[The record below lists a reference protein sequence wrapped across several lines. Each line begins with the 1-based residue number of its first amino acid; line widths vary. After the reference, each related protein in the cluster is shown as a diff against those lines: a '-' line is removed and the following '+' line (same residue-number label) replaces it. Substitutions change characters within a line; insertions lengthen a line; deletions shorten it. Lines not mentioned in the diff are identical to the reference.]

1 VLDFRNL
8 LKEMISSELDE
19 ITLSQG
25 NARVENL
32 FEHFLDAHDIG
43 FFKHVQ
49 IDQIRSRCDTVD
61 CVKKAISKLSPKNY
75 VSANIVETEDQYALH
90 MVKKGDYVYFRL
102 GNTEVTNLGEYF
114 LGVIQVKFKYGN
126 ARFMKNSFDLKMCE
140 VVWSNIATEYLGK
153 GFGKIMYSLVY
164 RYLSSKN
171 VAFSSGTQLFE
182 GSQKMWFNFIPT
194 IADNFGVILH
204 SSFFIPITKEEMIKE
219 GYKLGDRGN
228 VDQCIAIGNPPKLI
242 QKVID
247 GLNGLSF
254 TKGEFGMLMLPNSIN
269 NKLQTDGESKKV
281 YFSYILDTSNSIK
294 DLMKYLE
301 EYSSFTD
308 DDIIRYTHST
318 KKLKSL
324 ILGFDDVNI
333 IVREENGSLDWYP
346 I

>member
-1 VLDFRNL
+1 
-8 LKEMISSELDE
+8 MISSELDE

-247 GLNGLSF
+247 GVEGLSF
-254 TKGEFGMLMLPNSIN
+254 TKGEFGMLFIPDSINDKIYWGDEKIYPSEILDRSNSIN
-269 NKLQTDGESKKV
+269 ELINN
-281 YFSYILDTSNSIK
+281 LD
-294 DLMKYLE
+294 
-301 EYSSFTD
+301 EYMGSTR
-308 DDIIRYTHST
+308 DDIVRYINST

-324 ILGFDDVNI
+324 ILGFSDVNI